1 MHFKNCHYL
10 TKPIVRQRNC
20 FLLIKTFSLK
30 FSKFEIIVQTNQL
43 IHNNCTKSNHISNEK
58 PGVSIINNQ
67 NLILSFKIFIR
78 RTKPNLSII
87 YTCLFYHIV
96 SKKYIFIISHNF
108 CYINHCC
115 YVNHKIRN

>member
-43 IHNNCTKSNHISNEK
+43 IHNNCTKSNHTSNEK

-67 NLILSFKIFIR
+67 NLILSLRFLYEEQNPIYPLFIPVFFTTSSPKNIFS
-78 RTKPNLSII
+78 LSH
-87 YTCLFYHIV
+87 T
-96 SKKYIFIISHNF
+96 IFVI
-108 CYINHCC
+108 
-115 YVNHKIRN
+115 